1 MRPVCLL
8 DRTKNL
14 HQSDRFHFISD
25 SLGKRKCEGMRMV
38 PRLGHIAFLNVLPL
52 TYALAHGA
60 AQGLEIL
67 RATPAQLNGRLE
79 ARNLDVS
86 GVSSI
91 TYARHADDL
100 LVLPDVCIA
109 SDGDV
114 RSVLLVS
121 RVPAEQIGNAR
132 VLLSDKSASSHALLK
147 IILHRTYD
155 AAPQYETRALVPSDP
170 VPEGAAGALFI
181 GDDALELYH
190 HPPAGIYIY
199 DLAQEWKRL
208 TGARMVFGIWAAARA
223 FAETHPDALRLVH
236 ARIAQAFRDWDR
248 VKAAAITEVLADGRF
263 TRAQLTEYLGSA
275 VVWQLDEETLA
286 GLRLFYQY
294 AAEDGLIDCAPEI
307 ALARV

>member
-1 MRPVCLL
+1 
-8 DRTKNL
+8 
-14 HQSDRFHFISD
+14 
-25 SLGKRKCEGMRMV
+25 MV

-60 AQGLEIL
+60 AEGLDIL

-100 LVLPDVCIA
+100 LILPDVCIA

-147 IILHRTYD
+147 IILRRVYD
-155 AAPQYETRALVPSDP
+155 AAPQYETRALTPEDP

-190 HPPAGIYIY
+190 HPPEGLYIY
-199 DLAQEWKRL
+199 DLAREWKRL
-208 TGARMVFGIWAAARA
+208 TGMRMVFGIWAAARS
-223 FAETHPDALRLVH
+223 FAAEHPVELSMVH
-236 ARIAQAFRDWDR
+236 GRIAAAFEGWDA
-248 VKAAAITEVLADGRF
+248 VKDAAIGEVLAHDGRF
-263 TRAQLTEYLGSA
+263 TRAQLTEYLGRA
-275 VVWQLDEETLA
+275 VVWQLDETTLA
-286 GLRLFYQY
+286 GLRLFYRY
-294 AAEDGLIDCAPEI
+294 AAEDGLIARAPTIE
-307 ALARV
+307 LARV

>member
-1 MRPVCLL
+1 
-8 DRTKNL
+8 
-14 HQSDRFHFISD
+14 
-25 SLGKRKCEGMRMV
+25 MV

-60 AQGLEIL
+60 AEGLDVL

-114 RSVLLVS
+114 RSVILVS
-121 RVPAEQIGNAR
+121 RVPAERIKNAR

-147 IILHRTYD
+147 IILRRAYD

-190 HPPAGIYIY
+190 HPPEGVYIY
-199 DLAQEWKRL
+199 DLAQEWKQL

-223 FAETHPDALRLVH
+223 FAEAHPAALQMVH
-236 ARIAQAFRDWDR
+236 ARIVRAFRDWNV
-248 VKAAAITEVLADGRF
+248 VKEEAIAEVLADGRF
-263 TRAQLTEYLGSA
+263 TRAQLREYLGSA
-275 VVWQLDEETLA
+275 VVWQLDAATIA

-294 AAEDGLIDCAPEI
+294 AAEDGLIDRAPAI
-307 ALARV
+307 VLARV

>member
-1 MRPVCLL
+1 M
-8 DRTKNL
+8 
-14 HQSDRFHFISD
+14 I
-25 SLGKRKCEGMRMV
+25 

-60 AQGLEIL
+60 AQGVDVL

-114 RSVLLVS
+114 RSVILVS
-121 RVPAEQIGNAR
+121 RVPAEQIKNAR

-147 IILHRTYD
+147 IILRRAYD

-190 HPPAGIYIY
+190 HPPEGVYIY
-199 DLAQEWKRL
+199 DLAQEWKQL

-223 FAETHPDALRLVH
+223 FAEAHPAALQMVH
-236 ARIAQAFRDWDR
+236 ARIVRAFRNWNA
-248 VKAAAITEVLADGRF
+248 VKEEAIAEVLADGRF
-263 TRAQLTEYLGSA
+263 TRAQLREYLGSA
-275 VVWQLDEETLA
+275 VVWQLDAATLA

-294 AAEDGLIDCAPEI
+294 AAEDGLIDRAPAI
-307 ALARV
+307 VLARV

>member
-1 MRPVCLL
+1 
-8 DRTKNL
+8 
-14 HQSDRFHFISD
+14 
-25 SLGKRKCEGMRMV
+25 MV

-60 AQGLEIL
+60 AQGLDIL

-79 ARNLDVS
+79 AKNLDVS

-100 LVLPDVCIA
+100 LILPDVCIA

-121 RVPAEQIGNAR
+121 RVPAENIGARR

-147 IILHRTYD
+147 IILRRAYD
-155 AAPQYETRALVPSDP
+155 AAPQYETRALTPADP

-190 HPPAGIYIY
+190 HPPDGIYIY
-199 DLAQEWKRL
+199 DLAREWKQM
-208 TGARMVFGIWAAARA
+208 TGARMVFGIWAAART
-223 FAETHPDALRLVH
+223 FAAAHPAELEMVH
-236 ARIAQAFRDWDR
+236 GRIAAAFEGWDA
-248 VKAAAITEVLADGRF
+248 VKDAAITEVLAHDGRF

-275 VVWQLDEETLA
+275 VVWQLDEATLA
-286 GLRLFYQY
+286 GLRLFYRY
-294 AAEDGLIDCAPEI
+294 AAEDGLIARAPTIE
-307 ALARV
+307 LARV

>member
-1 MRPVCLL
+1 
-8 DRTKNL
+8 
-14 HQSDRFHFISD
+14 
-25 SLGKRKCEGMRMV
+25 MV

-60 AQGLEIL
+60 AQGLDIL

-100 LVLPDVCIA
+100 LILPDVCIA

-121 RVPAEQIGNAR
+121 RVPAENIGARR

-147 IILHRTYD
+147 IILRRAYD
-155 AAPQYETRALVPSDP
+155 AAPQYETRALTPEDP

-190 HPPAGIYIY
+190 HPPDGIYIY
-199 DLAQEWKRL
+199 DLAREWKQM
-208 TGARMVFGIWAAARA
+208 TGARMVFGIWAAART
-223 FAETHPDALRLVH
+223 FAAAHPAELEMVH
-236 ARIAQAFRDWDR
+236 GRIAAAFEGWDA
-248 VKAAAITEVLADGRF
+248 VKDAAITEVLAHDGRF

-275 VVWQLDEETLA
+275 VVWQLDEATLA
-286 GLRLFYQY
+286 GLRLFYRY
-294 AAEDGLIDCAPEI
+294 AAEDGLIARAPTIE
-307 ALARV
+307 LARV

>member
-1 MRPVCLL
+1 
-8 DRTKNL
+8 
-14 HQSDRFHFISD
+14 
-25 SLGKRKCEGMRMV
+25 MV

-60 AQGLEIL
+60 AQGLDIL

-100 LVLPDVCIA
+100 LILPDVCIA

-121 RVPAEQIGNAR
+121 RVPAENIGARR

-147 IILHRTYD
+147 IILRRAYD
-155 AAPQYETRALVPSDP
+155 AVPQYETRALTPEDP

-190 HPPAGIYIY
+190 HPPDGIYIY
-199 DLAQEWKRL
+199 DLAREWKQM
-208 TGARMVFGIWAAARA
+208 TGARMVFGIWAAART
-223 FAETHPDALRLVH
+223 FAAAHPAELEMVH
-236 ARIAQAFRDWDR
+236 GRIAAAFEGWDA
-248 VKAAAITEVLADGRF
+248 VKDAAITEVLSHDGRF

-275 VVWQLDEETLA
+275 VVWQLDEATLA
-286 GLRLFYQY
+286 GLRLFYRY
-294 AAEDGLIDCAPEI
+294 AAEDGLIARAPTIE
-307 ALARV
+307 LARV

>member
-1 MRPVCLL
+1 
-8 DRTKNL
+8 
-14 HQSDRFHFISD
+14 
-25 SLGKRKCEGMRMV
+25 MV

-60 AQGLEIL
+60 TQGLDIL

-79 ARNLDVS
+79 AKNLDVS

-100 LVLPDVCIA
+100 LILPDVCIA

-121 RVPAEQIGNAR
+121 RVPAEEIKDGR

-147 IILHRTYD
+147 IILRRAYD
-155 AAPQYETRALVPSDP
+155 AAPIYETRALTPHDP
-170 VPEGAAGALFI
+170 VPEGAAASMFI

-190 HPPAGIYIY
+190 HPPEGIYIY
-199 DLAQEWKRL
+199 DLARAWKRL
-208 TGARMVFGIWAAARA
+208 TGMRMVFGIWAAARS
-223 FAETHPDALRLVH
+223 FAVAHPEELRMVH
-236 ARIAQAFRDWDR
+236 GRIAAAFRDWAAVRD
-248 VKAAAITEVLADGRF
+248 AAIGEVLADGRF
-263 TRAQLTEYLGSA
+263 TRTELQEYLGSA
-275 VVWQLDEETLA
+275 VVWRLDAASLA

-294 AAEDGLIDCAPEI
+294 AAEDGLIARAPEI
-307 ALARV
+307 ELACV

>member
-1 MRPVCLL
+1 M
-8 DRTKNL
+8 
-14 HQSDRFHFISD
+14 I
-25 SLGKRKCEGMRMV
+25 

-60 AQGLEIL
+60 AQGVDVL

-114 RSVLLVS
+114 RSVILVS
-121 RVPAEQIGNAR
+121 RVPAEQIKNAR

-147 IILHRTYD
+147 IILRRAYD

-190 HPPAGIYIY
+190 HPPEGVYIY
-199 DLAQEWKRL
+199 DLAQEWKQL

-223 FAETHPDALRLVH
+223 FAEAHPAALQMVH
-236 ARIAQAFRDWDR
+236 ARIVRAFRDWNA
-248 VKAAAITEVLADGRF
+248 VKEEAIAEVLADGRF
-263 TRAQLTEYLGSA
+263 TRAQLREYLGSA
-275 VVWQLDEETLA
+275 VVWQLDAATLA

-294 AAEDGLIDCAPEI
+294 AAEDGLIDRAPAI
-307 ALARV
+307 VLARV

>member
-1 MRPVCLL
+1 
-8 DRTKNL
+8 
-14 HQSDRFHFISD
+14 
-25 SLGKRKCEGMRMV
+25 MV

-60 AQGLEIL
+60 AEGLDIL
-67 RATPAQLNGRLE
+67 RATPAALNGRLE
-79 ARNLDVS
+79 AKNLDVS

-100 LVLPDVCIA
+100 LILPDVCIA

-121 RVPAEQIGNAR
+121 RVPAEEIGTQR

-147 IILHRTYD
+147 IILHRAYG
-155 AAPQYETRALVPSDP
+155 AAPAYEIRVLTPDDP
-170 VPEGAAGALFI
+170 VPEGAAASMFI

-190 HPPAGIYIY
+190 RPPKGIYIY
-199 DLAQEWKRL
+199 DLAREWKQL
-208 TGARMVFGIWAAARA
+208 TGARMVFGIWAAARSFGA
-223 FAETHPDALRLVH
+223 AHPEALRVVH
-236 ARIAQAFRDWDR
+236 GRIAEAFRRWNT
-248 VKAAAITEVLADGRF
+248 VKEAAIGEVLSDGRF

-275 VVWQLDEETLA
+275 VVWQLDAETLT

-294 AAEDGLIDCAPEI
+294 AAEDGLIPHAPAIE
-307 ALARV
+307 LAHV

>member
-1 MRPVCLL
+1 
-8 DRTKNL
+8 
-14 HQSDRFHFISD
+14 
-25 SLGKRKCEGMRMV
+25 MV

-60 AQGLEIL
+60 AEGLDIL

-79 ARNLDVS
+79 AKHLDVS

-100 LVLPDVCIA
+100 VLLPDVCIA

-121 RVPAEQIGNAR
+121 RVPAEEIGTQR

-147 IILHRTYD
+147 IILRRRYH
-155 AAPQYETRALVPSDP
+155 AVPQYETHALTPDDP
-170 VPEGAAGALFI
+170 VPEGAAASMFI

-190 HPPAGIYIY
+190 RPPEGIYIY
-199 DLAQEWKRL
+199 DLAREWKQL
-208 TGARMVFGIWAAARA
+208 TGARMVFGVWAAARS
-223 FAETHPDALRLVH
+223 FAAAYPEELRMVH
-236 ARIAQAFRDWDR
+236 GRIAAAFRHWDT
-248 VKAAAITEVLADGRF
+248 VKEAAIGAVLSDGRF
-263 TRAQLTEYLGSA
+263 TRAQLTEYLGRA
-275 VVWQLDEETLA
+275 VVWQLDAETLA

-294 AAEDGLIDCAPEI
+294 AAEDGLIPLAPQIE
-307 ALARV
+307 LACV

>member
-1 MRPVCLL
+1 
-8 DRTKNL
+8 
-14 HQSDRFHFISD
+14 
-25 SLGKRKCEGMRMV
+25 MV

-60 AQGLEIL
+60 AQGLDIL

-100 LVLPDVCIA
+100 LILPDVCIA

-121 RVPAEQIGNAR
+121 RVPAENIGARR

-147 IILHRTYD
+147 IILRRAYD
-155 AAPQYETRALVPSDP
+155 AAPQYETRALTPEDP

-190 HPPAGIYIY
+190 HPPDGIYIY
-199 DLAQEWKRL
+199 DLAREWKQM
-208 TGARMVFGIWAAARA
+208 TGARMVFGIWAAART
-223 FAETHPDALRLVH
+223 FAAAHPAELEMVH
-236 ARIAQAFRDWDR
+236 GRIAAAFEGWDA
-248 VKAAAITEVLADGRF
+248 VKDAAITEVLVHDGRF

-275 VVWQLDEETLA
+275 VVWQLDEATLA
-286 GLRLFYQY
+286 GLRLFYRY
-294 AAEDGLIDCAPEI
+294 AAEDGLIARAPTIE
-307 ALARV
+307 LARV

>member
-1 MRPVCLL
+1 
-8 DRTKNL
+8 
-14 HQSDRFHFISD
+14 
-25 SLGKRKCEGMRMV
+25 MV

-60 AQGLEIL
+60 AQGMDIL

-100 LVLPDVCIA
+100 LILPDVCIA

-121 RVPAEQIGNAR
+121 RVPAENIGARR
-132 VLLSDKSASSHALLK
+132 VLLSDKSASSHALLE
-147 IILHRTYD
+147 IILRRAYD
-155 AAPQYETRALVPSDP
+155 AAPQYETRALTPEDP

-190 HPPAGIYIY
+190 HPPDGIYIY
-199 DLAQEWKRL
+199 DLAREWKQM
-208 TGARMVFGIWAAARA
+208 TGARMVFGIWAAART
-223 FAETHPDALRLVH
+223 FAAAHPAELEMVH
-236 ARIAQAFRDWDR
+236 GRIAAAFEGWDA
-248 VKAAAITEVLADGRF
+248 VKDAAITEVLAHDGRF

-275 VVWQLDEETLA
+275 VVWQLDEATLA
-286 GLRLFYQY
+286 GLRLFYRY
-294 AAEDGLIDCAPEI
+294 AAEDGLIARAPAIE
-307 ALARV
+307 LARV

>member
-1 MRPVCLL
+1 M
-8 DRTKNL
+8 
-14 HQSDRFHFISD
+14 I
-25 SLGKRKCEGMRMV
+25 

-60 AQGLEIL
+60 AQGLDIL

-79 ARNLDVS
+79 AKNLDVS

-100 LVLPDVCIA
+100 LILPDVCIA

-121 RVPAEQIGNAR
+121 CVPAENIGARR

-147 IILHRTYD
+147 IILRRAYD
-155 AAPQYETRALVPSDP
+155 AAPQYETRALTPEDP

-190 HPPAGIYIY
+190 HPPDGIYIY
-199 DLAQEWKRL
+199 DLAREWKQM
-208 TGARMVFGIWAAARA
+208 TGARMVFGIWAAART
-223 FAETHPDALRLVH
+223 FAAAHPAELEMVH
-236 ARIAQAFRDWDR
+236 GRIAAAFEGWDA
-248 VKAAAITEVLADGRF
+248 VKDAAITEVLSHDGRF

-275 VVWQLDEETLA
+275 VVWQLDEATLA
-286 GLRLFYQY
+286 GLRLFYRY
-294 AAEDGLIDCAPEI
+294 AAEDGLIARAPTIE
-307 ALARV
+307 LARV

>member
-1 MRPVCLL
+1 M
-8 DRTKNL
+8 
-14 HQSDRFHFISD
+14 
-25 SLGKRKCEGMRMV
+25 SL
-38 PRLGHIAFLNVLPL
+38 RLGHIAFLNVLPL

-60 AQGLEIL
+60 AEGLDIL

-100 LVLPDVCIA
+100 LILPDVCIA

-147 IILHRTYD
+147 IILRRTYD

-170 VPEGAAGALFI
+170 VPEGAASALFI
-181 GDDALELYH
+181 GDDALALYH
-190 HPPAGIYIY
+190 HPPEGLHIY
-199 DLAQEWKRL
+199 DLAREWKRL
-208 TGARMVFGIWAAARA
+208 TGTCMVFGIWAAARS
-223 FAETHPDALRLVH
+223 FAAEHPEELRLVH
-236 ARIAQAFRDWDR
+236 GRIAAAFRDWET
-248 VKAAAITEVLADGRF
+248 VKDAAISEVLADGRF
-263 TRAQLTEYLGSA
+263 TRDELRAYLGSA
-275 VVWQLDEETLA
+275 VVWQLDEATLA

-294 AAEDGLIDCAPEI
+294 AAEDGLIVRAPEI
-307 ALARV
+307 ELARV

>member
-1 MRPVCLL
+1 
-8 DRTKNL
+8 
-14 HQSDRFHFISD
+14 
-25 SLGKRKCEGMRMV
+25 MV

-60 AQGLEIL
+60 AEGLDIL
-67 RATPAQLNGRLE
+67 RATPAALNGRLE
-79 ARNLDVS
+79 AKNLDVS

-100 LVLPDVCIA
+100 LILPDVCIA

-121 RVPAEQIGNAR
+121 RVPAEEIGTQR

-147 IILHRTYD
+147 IILHRAYG
-155 AAPQYETRALVPSDP
+155 AAPAYEIRALTPDDP
-170 VPEGAAGALFI
+170 VPEGAAASMFI

-190 HPPAGIYIY
+190 RPPEGIYIY
-199 DLAQEWKRL
+199 DLAREWKQL
-208 TGARMVFGIWAAARA
+208 TGARMVFGIWAAARS
-223 FAETHPDALRLVH
+223 FAAAHPEALRMVH
-236 ARIAQAFRDWDR
+236 GRIAEAFRRWNT
-248 VKAAAITEVLADGRF
+248 VKEAAIGEVLSDGRF

-275 VVWQLDEETLA
+275 VVWQLDAETLT

-294 AAEDGLIDCAPEI
+294 AAEDGLIPHAPAIE
-307 ALARV
+307 LAHV

>member
-1 MRPVCLL
+1 
-8 DRTKNL
+8 
-14 HQSDRFHFISD
+14 
-25 SLGKRKCEGMRMV
+25 MV

-60 AQGLEIL
+60 AEGVDIL

-79 ARNLDVS
+79 AKNLDVS

-100 LVLPDVCIA
+100 LILPDVCIA

-121 RVPAEQIGNAR
+121 RVPAEKIGAQR

-147 IILHRTYD
+147 IILRRAYD
-155 AAPQYETRALVPSDP
+155 AAPQYETRALTPEDP

-190 HPPAGIYIY
+190 HPPDGIYIY
-199 DLAQEWKRL
+199 DLAREWKQM
-208 TGARMVFGIWAAARA
+208 TGARMVFGIWAAART
-223 FAETHPDALRLVH
+223 FAAAHPAELEMVH
-236 ARIAQAFRDWDR
+236 GRIAAAFEGWDA
-248 VKAAAITEVLADGRF
+248 VKDAAITEVLAHDGRF

-286 GLRLFYQY
+286 GLRLFYRY
-294 AAEDGLIDCAPEI
+294 AAEDGLIARAPTIE
-307 ALARV
+307 LARV

>member
-1 MRPVCLL
+1 
-8 DRTKNL
+8 
-14 HQSDRFHFISD
+14 
-25 SLGKRKCEGMRMV
+25 MV

-60 AQGLEIL
+60 AQGLDIL

-100 LVLPDVCIA
+100 LILPDVCIA

-121 RVPAEQIGNAR
+121 RVPAENIGARR

-147 IILHRTYD
+147 IILRRAYD
-155 AAPQYETRALVPSDP
+155 AVPQYETRALTPEDP

-190 HPPAGIYIY
+190 HPPDGIYIY
-199 DLAQEWKRL
+199 DLAREWKQM
-208 TGARMVFGIWAAARA
+208 TGARMVFGIWAAART
-223 FAETHPDALRLVH
+223 FAAAHPAEMEMVH
-236 ARIAQAFRDWDR
+236 GRIAAAFEGWDA
-248 VKAAAITEVLADGRF
+248 VKDAAITEVLAHDGRF

-275 VVWQLDEETLA
+275 VVWQLDEATLA
-286 GLRLFYQY
+286 GLRLFYRY
-294 AAEDGLIDCAPEI
+294 AAEDGLIARAPTIE
-307 ALARV
+307 LARV

>member
-1 MRPVCLL
+1 M
-8 DRTKNL
+8 
-14 HQSDRFHFISD
+14 I
-25 SLGKRKCEGMRMV
+25 

-60 AQGLEIL
+60 AQGVDVL

-114 RSVLLVS
+114 RSVILVS
-121 RVPAEQIGNAR
+121 RVPAEQIKNAR

-147 IILHRTYD
+147 IILRRVYD

-190 HPPAGIYIY
+190 HSPEGVYIY
-199 DLAQEWKRL
+199 DLAQEWKHL

-223 FAETHPDALRLVH
+223 FAEAHPDALRMVH
-236 ARIAQAFRDWDR
+236 GRIVRAFRDWNA
-248 VKAAAITEVLADGRF
+248 VKEEAIAEVLADGRF
-263 TRAQLTEYLGSA
+263 TRTQLMEYLGSA
-275 VVWQLDEETLA
+275 VVWRLDAATLA

-294 AAEDGLIDCAPEI
+294 AAEDGLIDRAPTI
-307 ALARV
+307 VLASV

>member
-1 MRPVCLL
+1 
-8 DRTKNL
+8 
-14 HQSDRFHFISD
+14 
-25 SLGKRKCEGMRMV
+25 MV

-60 AQGLEIL
+60 AEGLDIL

-100 LVLPDVCIA
+100 LILPDVCIA

-147 IILHRTYD
+147 IILRRTYD

-181 GDDALELYH
+181 GDDALALYH
-190 HPPAGIYIY
+190 HPPEGLYIY
-199 DLAQEWKRL
+199 DLAREWKRL
-208 TGARMVFGIWAAARA
+208 TGTRMMFGIWAAARS
-223 FAETHPDALRLVH
+223 FAAEHPAELSMVH
-236 ARIAQAFRDWDR
+236 GRIAAAFRDWAA
-248 VKAAAITEVLADGRF
+248 VKDAAIGAVLADGRF
-263 TRAQLTEYLGSA
+263 TRAQLTEYLGRA
-275 VVWQLDEETLA
+275 VVWQLDETTLA
-286 GLRLFYQY
+286 GLRLFYRY
-294 AAEDGLIDCAPEI
+294 AAEDGLIARAPTIE
-307 ALARV
+307 LARV

>member
-1 MRPVCLL
+1 
-8 DRTKNL
+8 
-14 HQSDRFHFISD
+14 
-25 SLGKRKCEGMRMV
+25 MV

-60 AQGLEIL
+60 AEGLDIL

-79 ARNLDVS
+79 AKHLDVS

-100 LVLPDVCIA
+100 VLLPDVCIA

-121 RVPAEQIGNAR
+121 RVPVEEIGTQR

-147 IILHRTYD
+147 IILHRAYG
-155 AAPQYETRALVPSDP
+155 AAPAYEIRALTPDDP
-170 VPEGAAGALFI
+170 VSEGAAASMFI

-190 HPPAGIYIY
+190 RPPEGIYIY
-199 DLAQEWKRL
+199 DLAREWKQL
-208 TGARMVFGIWAAARA
+208 TGARMVFGIWAAARS
-223 FAETHPDALRLVH
+223 FAVAHPEALRMVH
-236 ARIAQAFRDWDR
+236 GRIAEAFRRWNT
-248 VKAAAITEVLADGRF
+248 VKEAAIGAVLSDGRF

-275 VVWQLDEETLA
+275 VVWQLDAETLA

-294 AAEDGLIDCAPEI
+294 AAEDGLIPLAPQIE
-307 ALARV
+307 LACV

>member
-1 MRPVCLL
+1 
-8 DRTKNL
+8 
-14 HQSDRFHFISD
+14 
-25 SLGKRKCEGMRMV
+25 MV

-60 AQGLEIL
+60 AQGLDIL

-79 ARNLDVS
+79 AKNLDVS

-100 LVLPDVCIA
+100 LILPDVCIA

-121 RVPAEQIGNAR
+121 RVPAENIGARR

-147 IILHRTYD
+147 IILRRAYD
-155 AAPQYETRALVPSDP
+155 AVPQYETRALTPEDP

-190 HPPAGIYIY
+190 HPPDGIYIY
-199 DLAQEWKRL
+199 DLAREWKQM
-208 TGARMVFGIWAAARA
+208 TGARMVFGIWAAART
-223 FAETHPDALRLVH
+223 FAAAHPAELEMVH
-236 ARIAQAFRDWDR
+236 GRIAAAFEGWDA
-248 VKAAAITEVLADGRF
+248 VKDAAITEVLSHDGRF

-275 VVWQLDEETLA
+275 VVWQLDEATLA
-286 GLRLFYQY
+286 GLRLFYRY
-294 AAEDGLIDCAPEI
+294 AAEDGLIARAPTIE
-307 ALARV
+307 LARV

>member
-1 MRPVCLL
+1 
-8 DRTKNL
+8 
-14 HQSDRFHFISD
+14 
-25 SLGKRKCEGMRMV
+25 MV

-60 AQGLEIL
+60 AKGLDIL

-79 ARNLDVS
+79 ARHLDVS

-100 LVLPDVCIA
+100 LILPDVCIA

-147 IILHRTYD
+147 IILRRAYD
-155 AAPQYETRALVPSDP
+155 AAPTYETRALTPSDP
-170 VPEGAAGALFI
+170 VPEDAAAALFI

-190 HPPAGIYIY
+190 NPPAGICIY
-199 DLAQEWKRL
+199 DLAREWKQL
-208 TGARMVFGIWAAARA
+208 TGARMVFGIWAAARG
-223 FAETHPDALRLVH
+223 FAEAHPDALRMLH
-236 ARIAQAFRDWDR
+236 GRIVRAFRDWDA
-248 VKAAAITEVLADGRF
+248 VKAAAITEVLEDGRF
-263 TRAQLTEYLGSA
+263 TRAQLTEYLGRA
-275 VVWQLDEETLA
+275 VVWQLDEATLA
-286 GLRLFYQY
+286 GLRLFYRY
-294 AAEDGLIDCAPEI
+294 AAEDGLIAHEPAIEMAAFDVNPS
-307 ALARV
+307 L

>member
-1 MRPVCLL
+1 
-8 DRTKNL
+8 
-14 HQSDRFHFISD
+14 
-25 SLGKRKCEGMRMV
+25 MV

-52 TYALAHGA
+52 TYALVHGA
-60 AQGLEIL
+60 AQGLDIL

-100 LVLPDVCIA
+100 LILPDVCIA

-121 RVPAEQIGNAR
+121 RVPAENIGAR
-132 VLLSDKSASSHALLK
+132 RILLSDKSASSHALLK
-147 IILHRTYD
+147 IILRRAYD
-155 AAPQYETRALVPSDP
+155 AAPQYETRALTPEDP

-190 HPPAGIYIY
+190 HPPDGIYIY
-199 DLAQEWKRL
+199 DLAREWKQM
-208 TGARMVFGIWAAARA
+208 TGARMVFGIWAAART
-223 FAETHPDALRLVH
+223 FAAAHPAALEMVH
-236 ARIAQAFRDWDR
+236 GRIAAAVEGWDA
-248 VKAAAITEVLADGRF
+248 VKDAAITEVLAHDGRF

-275 VVWQLDEETLA
+275 VVWQLDEATLA
-286 GLRLFYQY
+286 GLRLFYRY
-294 AAEDGLIDCAPEI
+294 AAEDGLIARAPTIE
-307 ALARV
+307 LARV

>member
-1 MRPVCLL
+1 
-8 DRTKNL
+8 
-14 HQSDRFHFISD
+14 
-25 SLGKRKCEGMRMV
+25 MV

-60 AQGLEIL
+60 AQGVDVL

-114 RSVLLVS
+114 RSVILVS
-121 RVPAEQIGNAR
+121 RVPAEQIKNAR

-147 IILHRTYD
+147 IILRRTYD

-190 HPPAGIYIY
+190 HPPDGIYIY
-199 DLAQEWKRL
+199 DLAREWKQL
-208 TGARMVFGIWAAARA
+208 TGMRMVFGIWAAARA
-223 FAETHPDALRLVH
+223 FAAAHPEELRLVH
-236 ARIAQAFRDWDR
+236 GRIAAAFRDWET
-248 VKAAAITEVLADGRF
+248 VKDAAISEVLADGRF
-263 TRAQLTEYLGSA
+263 TREELRAYLGNA
-275 VVWQLDEETLA
+275 VVWRLDEETIA
-286 GLRLFYQY
+286 GLRLFYRY
-294 AAEDGLIDCAPEI
+294 AAEDGLIARAPEI
-307 ALARV
+307 ELARV

>member
-1 MRPVCLL
+1 
-8 DRTKNL
+8 
-14 HQSDRFHFISD
+14 
-25 SLGKRKCEGMRMV
+25 MV

-60 AQGLEIL
+60 AQGLDIL

-100 LVLPDVCIA
+100 LILPDVCIA

-121 RVPAEQIGNAR
+121 RVPAENIGARR

-147 IILHRTYD
+147 IILRRAYD
-155 AAPQYETRALVPSDP
+155 AAPQYETRALTPEDP

-190 HPPAGIYIY
+190 HPPDGIYIY
-199 DLAQEWKRL
+199 DLAREWKQM
-208 TGARMVFGIWAAARA
+208 TGARMVFGIWAAART
-223 FAETHPDALRLVH
+223 FAAAHPAELEMVH
-236 ARIAQAFRDWDR
+236 GRIAAAFEGWDA
-248 VKAAAITEVLADGRF
+248 VKDAAITEVLSHDGRF

-275 VVWQLDEETLA
+275 VVWQLDEATLA
-286 GLRLFYQY
+286 GLRLFYRY
-294 AAEDGLIDCAPEI
+294 AAEDGLIARAPTIE
-307 ALARV
+307 LARV